1 MYKVVY
7 SKSAIKS
14 LRKMDKPT
22 QKLLTTWIKSNL
34 NNIDDPRKIGKSLSG
49 NRSNQ
54 WRYRKGKYRII
65 VDIRDKE
72 LVILLLDI
80 GHRKDIYR
88 G

>member
-7 SKSAIKS
+7 SKPAIKS
-14 LRKMDKPT
+14 LKKMDKPT
-22 QKLLTTWIKSNL
+22 QKILTTWIKRNL
-34 NNIDDPRKIGKSLSG
+34 KNIDDPRKIGKSLSG

-65 VDIRDKE
+65 VDITDDE
-72 LVILLLDI
+72 LVILVLDI

>member
-1 MYKVVY
+1 
-7 SKSAIKS
+7 
-14 LRKMDKPT
+14 MDKPT